1 MADIIKMKSTWIH
14 PNLVVWNSDIE
25 LIEGVKPDHV
35 FDETSL
41 RLTNIG
47 TDPITNQVHPDIEWE
62 HINTST
68 SDKITG
74 LTLPDD
80 FQNSASTYDDITS
93 TWGFDSVLKGALEQ
107 MRGA

>member
-1 MADIIKMKSTWIH
+1 MTDIIKMKSTWVH

-35 FDETSL
+35 FDGTSL
-41 RLTNIG
+41 KLTNIG

-68 SDKITG
+68 S
-74 LTLPDD
+74 LPDD

-107 MRGA
+107 MQGA